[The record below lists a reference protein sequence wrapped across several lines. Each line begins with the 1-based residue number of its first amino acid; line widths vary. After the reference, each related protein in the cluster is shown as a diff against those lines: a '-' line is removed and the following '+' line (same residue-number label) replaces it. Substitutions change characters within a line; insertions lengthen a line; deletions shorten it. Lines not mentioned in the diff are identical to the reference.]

1 MLWSGAN
8 DTSDDSL
15 ESTEGGYAGL
25 YRWTMDALFG
35 SRVSP
40 SRKYKEFAQDDTN
53 YKREGKR
60 RVTSPENTIVRSNS
74 WSGLDSGFYR
84 RNDLLPP
91 SIGED
96 IEVPRPIESSNSLLN
111 SSRVY
116 LRPEEQPTDTFA
128 ARRRRLGDE
137 SEDHSIVLQS
147 PQQDDPLISKL
158 FQKKTRTRKPEE
170 VTKRVQIPGKFPSPS
185 KNAQQKNYT
194 ADYLEVLDQLSRNER
209 LLDDLNQDFHK
220 KQSRIQER
228 EQTYQEKYL
237 QTRAELID
245 ELKHSKRLYDN
256 YYKLYTK
263 YQQLREI
270 SQDAVRMQHRISGLE
285 SQLVDSAIDKDRQ
298 IHDLTRKLFDMDL
311 RVQESETARKREAA
325 NYQARIDELERQN
338 MLQPD
343 VGVSSLSFPPSN
355 YRDTSSDYNPAIDS
369 HFLKNLV

>member
-8 DTSDDSL
+8 DTSDESS

-53 YKREGKR
+53 YKRGVR
-60 RVTSPENTIVRSNS
+60 GNGRSSDSTMTRSNS
-74 WSGLDSGFYR
+74 WSGLDTGFYR

-91 SIGED
+91 TIFEELE
-96 IEVPRPIESSNSLLN
+96 EVPKQSLPDPVGPYG
-111 SSRVY
+111 RQ
-116 LRPEEQPTDTFA
+116 EDQPTDTFA
-128 ARRRRLGDE
+128 ARKGKGLNDD
-137 SEDHSIVLQS
+137 DHSIVFRS

-158 FQKKTRTRKPEE
+158 FENRSTGRKHIGDS
-170 VTKRVQIPGKFPSPS
+170 TGKFQIPGKFPSPS
-185 KNAQQKNYT
+185 KNARRKDYT
-194 ADYLEVLDQLSRNER
+194 TDYLEVLDQLSRNER
-209 LLDDLNQDFHK
+209 LLDDLNRDFHK
-220 KQSRIQER
+220 KQSQMLER
-228 EQTYQEKYL
+228 EQSYQEKY
-237 QTRAELID
+237 QRTRAELIS

-270 SQDAVRMQHRISGLE
+270 SQDAVRMQHRIAGLE

-311 RVQESETARKREAA
+311 RVEESEAARKREAA
-325 NYQARIDELERQN
+325 HYQARIEELEKQN
-338 MLQPD
+338 LLNTD
-343 VGVSSLSFPPSN
+343 VGVSSLSFS
-355 YRDTSSDYNPAIDS
+355 RSDLRETSPDYNALTNS
-369 HFLKNLV
+369 QFLKNLG

>member
-1 MLWSGAN
+1 M
-8 DTSDDSL
+8 
-15 ESTEGGYAGL
+15 
-25 YRWTMDALFG
+25 
-35 SRVSP
+35 
-40 SRKYKEFAQDDTN
+40 
-53 YKREGKR
+53 
-60 RVTSPENTIVRSNS
+60 
-74 WSGLDSGFYR
+74 
-84 RNDLLPP
+84 
-91 SIGED
+91 
-96 IEVPRPIESSNSLLN
+96 
-111 SSRVY
+111 
-116 LRPEEQPTDTFA
+116 
-128 ARRRRLGDE
+128 
-137 SEDHSIVLQS
+137 
-147 PQQDDPLISKL
+147 
-158 FQKKTRTRKPEE
+158 
-170 VTKRVQIPGKFPSPS
+170 
-185 KNAQQKNYT
+185 
-194 ADYLEVLDQLSRNER
+194 EVLDQLSRNER

-220 KQSRIQER
+220 KQSRIQQR

-325 NYQARIDELERQN
+325 SYQARIDELERQN

-343 VGVSSLSFPPSN
+343 VGVSSLSFSPSN